1 MKAKKTNSGTDFSYD
16 ANLASKLNADEP
28 ISKTQLK
35 AEADDQQALGV
46 RLTELPKDKLLKLD
60 LPEAVVTAVLDS
72 KKITANGAIRRHK
85 QYLGRLMR
93 DIDNGPILEQ
103 LARWDGKHSAENA
116 YFHGLERWRDRMIKE
131 ANALSE
137 FIALYPQTDIQ
148 QLRTLVRNAQK
159 ELAAGKP
166 PKSSREI
173 FKVLRDVTQES
184 QDNSDANDD
193 YSVTPNL
200 S

>member
-1 MKAKKTNSGTDFSYD
+1 
-16 ANLASKLNADEP
+16 
-28 ISKTQLK
+28 
-35 AEADDQQALGV
+35 
-46 RLTELPKDKLLKLD
+46 
-60 LPEAVVTAVLDS
+60 
-72 KKITANGAIRRHK
+72 
-85 QYLGRLMR
+85 
-93 DIDNGPILEQ
+93 
-103 LARWDGKHSAENA
+103 
-116 YFHGLERWRDRMIKE
+116 MIKE

-193 YSVTPNL
+193 YSATPNL